1 MQTPTTPRRV
11 GPRFFCYYS
20 LYLTLYETD
29 TLRAVASPGPR
40 KGEEPLQATVYF
52 FDRATV
58 QRQGQM
64 NKLEPGV
71 NLTKLLQV

>member
-1 MQTPTTPRRV
+1 MRRI
-11 GPRFFCYYS
+11 Y
-20 LYLTLYETD
+20 
-29 TLRAVASPGPR
+29 TLRAVASPGAR

-71 NLTKLLQV
+71 NLMKLLQV